1 MGTMLALEPAN
12 QAVVKKSLYF
22 AYGMA
27 GLSGIIGVAKRVTDI
42 FPPDVL
48 GRFPQHEM
56 FLYGAFAIALI
67 SALLLTFEPK
77 VITVSFAQVGALTG
91 LLWIGYVLVGVF
103 IGDLLPVFYAWMLV
117 GILILVLLFSRSMVF
132 YYRNG
137 SYADLL
143 LGMIFIGLA
152 AFSCSY
158 PLYLLAAH
166 KLAA

>member
-1 MGTMLALEPAN
+1 MLALEPAN
-12 QAVVKKSLYF
+12 QAVVRKSLYF
-22 AYGMA
+22 AFGMA
-27 GLSGIIGVAKRVTDI
+27 GLSGGIIGVAKKITDI

-48 GRFPQHEM
+48 ARFPQHEM
-56 FLYGAFAIALI
+56 FLYGAFGIALI
-67 SALLLTFEPK
+67 SALFLTFEPK

-91 LLWIGYVLVGVF
+91 LLWIGYSLVGVF

-117 GILILVLLFSRSMVF
+117 GILILVLLFSRSIVF

-143 LGMIFIGLA
+143 LGIIFIGLA

-158 PLYLLAAH
+158 PLYLLAAR
-166 KLAA
+166 KIAA